1 MPLGNFLYELESCS
15 RYVTHRPNSGLSN
28 GTKII
33 TLGSLEKIGHAY
45 FKKRHPQTP
54 FASYFSNVICVVF
67 GFYSSL
73 ELDYPKCKHNKK
85 NPESSLCA
93 YHGTPKAGPDRT
105 CGISGTADTH
115 EYHLELIVKKCI
127 EQRGFSE
134 IVDDDPF
141 VDSYPE

>member
-54 FASYFSNVICVVF
+54 FASYFSTVAVF
-67 GFYSSL
+67 AQKL
-73 ELDYPKCKHNKK
+73 QL
-85 NPESSLCA
+85 
-93 YHGTPKAGPDRT
+93 
-105 CGISGTADTH
+105 
-115 EYHLELIVKKCI
+115 
-127 EQRGFSE
+127 QRIAIAVTVFAQK
-134 IVDDDPF
+134 VQLQ
-141 VDSYPE
+141 